1 MGSINPEIWGPVFWN
16 TINILA
22 INYPEK
28 PNIQDQNNI
37 TSFLTNLKNILPC
50 EKCRNHYKENIEK
63 FPISQAL
70 TSRSNFIKWV
80 IDIHNSINKTHG
92 KKVLTYDEGLYEM
105 KKNVFGEEYTIYQ
118 PKYYFIFGM
127 VLSIIILWSL
137 RKTNILKS
145 FK

>member
-1 MGSINPEIWGPVFWN
+1 
-16 TINILA
+16 
-22 INYPEK
+22 
-28 PNIQDQNNI
+28 
-37 TSFLTNLKNILPC
+37 
-50 EKCRNHYKENIEK
+50 
-63 FPISQAL
+63 
-70 TSRSNFIKWV
+70 
-80 IDIHNSINKTHG
+80 
-92 KKVLTYDEGLYEM
+92 M